1 LKTPWETF
9 PETVAGSR
17 RLPLSAARRLR
28 ILVADDDVYTREL
41 NAGVLIRSG
50 YEVDTVA
57 DGAAAWRALDGER
70 YDLLITDQRMPRVT
84 GLELVQKL
92 RSEDMTLP
100 VILTSELEPVDDL
113 KRFPGLIID
122 AVVKK
127 RRTFVNHAKPNM
139 KHAINEGFARWWGK
153 HPMAKISPGP

>member
-127 RRTFVNHAKPNM
+127 PCTLEDLLQAVRRVLSVIGGTRDGDAP
-139 KHAINEGFARWWGK
+139 
-153 HPMAKISPGP
+153 SSTTQSQT

>member
-1 LKTPWETF
+1 MKTPWETF

-127 RRTFVNHAKPNM
+127 PCTLEDLLQAVRRVLSVIGGTRDGDAP
-139 KHAINEGFARWWGK
+139 
-153 HPMAKISPGP
+153 SSTTQSQT

>member
-1 LKTPWETF
+1 
-9 PETVAGSR
+9 
-17 RLPLSAARRLR
+17 
-28 ILVADDDVYTREL
+28 
-41 NAGVLIRSG
+41 
-50 YEVDTVA
+50 
-57 DGAAAWRALDGER
+57 
-70 YDLLITDQRMPRVT
+70 MPRVT

-127 RRTFVNHAKPNM
+127 PCTLEDLLQAVRRVLSVIGGTRDGDAP
-139 KHAINEGFARWWGK
+139 
-153 HPMAKISPGP
+153 SSTTQSQT